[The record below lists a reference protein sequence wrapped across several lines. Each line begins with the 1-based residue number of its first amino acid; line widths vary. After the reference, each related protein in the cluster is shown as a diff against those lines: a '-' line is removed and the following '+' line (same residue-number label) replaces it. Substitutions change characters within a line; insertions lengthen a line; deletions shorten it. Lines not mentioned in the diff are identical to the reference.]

1 MKLILIILTGVT
13 IYTGMWFATPVC
25 LFLLAADFYFY
36 VADMEDKMRNDL

>member
-1 MKLILIILTGVT
+1 MKAILIILTGVT
-13 IYTGMWFATPVC
+13 IYNDMWFATLVC